1 MASIQ
6 GKKRALENRL
16 RTKHENIDLKEQL
29 AEMQGKLKRLT
40 EMIDLRATPGQ
51 KSNVSQRLMEAML
64 ERP

>member
-29 AEMQGKLKRLT
+29 AEM
-40 EMIDLRATPGQ
+40 
-51 KSNVSQRLMEAML
+51 
-64 ERP
+64 